1 MKNDT
6 KRKVLRIAYR
16 FQFTDNSVKTFEII
30 LDAVTLE
37 LIADKQVAPPYWTK
51 LSYHPCENCPLP
63 PTTEYCPVAVNLA
76 RLIDEFRDSIS
87 YERTTVTV
95 EVPERTYIKETMIQ
109 KALSSI
115 IGIYMPTSNC
125 PIMDKLRPMVRF
137 HLPFQSSAESLYRTI
152 SSYLISQFFIA
163 RDGKEPDWKLR
174 NLIDIYREI
183 SFVNKGMWQRVSAA
197 SEKDANTNAVVI
209 LHSIGDSVPYFI
221 EHGLDEIEYLFA
233 VYTGKS
239 YTKTDEELQ

>member
-1 MKNDT
+1 MTND
-6 KRKVLRIAYR
+6 KERKTLRITYK
-16 FQFTDNSVKTFEII
+16 FQFADNTVKTFEII
-30 LDAVTLE
+30 LDALTLE
-37 LIADKQVAPPYWTK
+37 LIADRQTAPPYWTK
-51 LSYHPCENCPLP
+51 LSFHPCENCPLP
-63 PTTEYCPVAVNLA
+63 PKTEYCPIAVNLA
-76 RLIDEFRDSIS
+76 QLIDEFRDSIS

-95 EVPERTYIKETMIQ
+95 EVPERIYVKETMIQ

-115 IGIYMPTSNC
+115 LGIYMPTSNC

-152 SSYLISQFFIA
+152 SSYLTAQFFIA

-174 NLIDIYREI
+174 QLVDIYREI
-183 SFVNKGMWQRVSAA
+183 SYVNKGMWQRVSAA

-233 VYTGKS
+233 VFTGKS